1 MGKQTKYLQKLAY
14 MVLNSKQNI
23 MHHKSPLE
31 CCDVSHIGVCKAR
44 TPNAKTQ
51 QLPSTGTVT
60 PPKKA
65 QLCIRMNS
73 INGTRKRCTPLLE
86 FKNPNFEFEKG
97 CRSVVE
103 WKKGSTASCEMSR
116 DIADCAVM
124 IFRVIN
130 SNISSKFSTVHSN
143 MSDFFAVV
151 TKDGTGPNAIGHVMS
166 RSLTVIA
173 ETRVRHGSGSV
184 KSGEVLRN
192 NGGR

>member
-1 MGKQTKYLQKLAY
+1 M
-14 MVLNSKQNI
+14 M
-23 MHHKSPLE
+23 
-31 CCDVSHIGVCKAR
+31 
-44 TPNAKTQ
+44 
-51 QLPSTGTVT
+51 

-73 INGTRKRCTPLLE
+73 INGTCKKCNITPLLE
-86 FKNPNFEFEKG
+86 FENPNFEFEKG

-103 WKKGSTASCEMSR
+103 WKKGSTASREMSR

-173 ETRVRHGSGSV
+173 ETRVRHGLGSV
-184 KSGEVLRN
+184 KSGDVLRN